1 MKRFNVNQTNS
12 PPQHLSSVLNIQE
25 IIIKNIF
32 IDLIGIT
39 VGCSLIIV
47 YFNDLKRR
55 GIDTKNE
62 LDNA

>member
-1 MKRFNVNQTNS
+1 M
-12 PPQHLSSVLNIQE
+12 
-25 IIIKNIF
+25 KNIF

-39 VGCSLIIV
+39 VGCSSIIV